1 MKLFYVSMLK
11 NLDII
16 IKDLKHTFRVVF
28 FIKNVKKYLFKNLK
42 K

>member
-16 IKDLKHTFRVVF
+16 IQDLKHAFRVVSF
-28 FIKNVKKYLFKNLK
+28 LLKMLKKYLFKN
-42 K
+42 